1 MKKLFLSFIAA
12 AFCLVSVLPSSAMES
27 QFGGYWYTRF
37 FSNQN
42 FTGEDQSEEED
53 VRIVDTK
60 TRLYYT
66 AVFHENLKFVNKF
79 EFDAEWGDGILGD
92 IGADGKV
99 FEIKNSYADFNLGP
113 VNFTVGIQGLT
124 FSRGLWFD
132 DDASGAAVTY
142 QSDSMDLQF
151 FWLKAYEGGAGKDA
165 NDYDVDYCGFNPVFR
180 FGGAWEINPFF
191 MYVYSDDVRN
201 WKNDDGDSI
210 FGNAEEVNL
219 WYAGMNLDANFD
231 MASFWLTG
239 IYQGGDMS
247 FYTKDQNQDFS
258 AWLAAAGAS
267 VNIGEKADI
276 HGQFF
281 YATGDDGK
289 DDGKD
294 NDWENFWVPK
304 GQSYYWAE
312 LMGYGIIDYNY
323 SNNSPGDQISNIMA
337 ANIGIGFKPVSN
349 VSITL
354 NVWYAALAED
364 ILVYKG
370 EKYPQENVK
379 TPDNASKE
387 NYLGTEVDL
396 IFSVELVQGM
406 NLDLIGAY
414 LFAGEATTLDSKDD
428 SNPYEL
434 GAQLSLEF

>member
-1 MKKLFLSFIAA
+1 MKKSILLFAA
-12 AFCLVSVLPSSAMES
+12 AILIAMNIAPVMAMES

-42 FTGEDQSEEED
+42 FAGEDQSEAED
-53 VRIVDTK
+53 VKIVDTK
-60 TRLYYT
+60 TRIYYT

-79 EFDAEWGDGILGD
+79 EFDAEWGDNTLGD

-113 VNFTVGIQGLT
+113 VNFTVGIQGLI
-124 FSRGLWFD
+124 FGRSLLFD
-132 DDASGAAVTY
+132 DDASGATVTY
-142 QSDSMDLQF
+142 RSDKMDIQF
-151 FWLKAYEGGAGKDA
+151 FWLKAYEGGAGKNA
-165 NDYDVDYCGFNPVFR
+165 NDYDVDYWGFNPVFR
-180 FGGAWEINPFF
+180 FADAWEINPFF
-191 MYVYSDDVRN
+191 MYIYSDDVRN
-201 WKNDDGDSI
+201 WKNEDDEVI
-210 FGNAEEVNL
+210 FGEEAEEVNL
-219 WYAGMNLDANFD
+219 WYAGLSLDANFD
-231 MASFWLTG
+231 LFSLWLTG

-247 FYTKDQNQDFS
+247 FYTTDKNQDFS

-289 DDGKD
+289 DR
-294 NDWENFWVPK
+294 DWENFWVPA

-323 SNNSPGDQISNIMA
+323 SKNSPGDQISNIMA

-354 NVWYAALAED
+354 DVWYAALAED
-364 ILVYKG
+364 IYVLNGAQYGKADA
-370 EKYPQENVK
+370 PA
-379 TPDNASKE
+379 NASEE

-414 LFAGEATTLDSKDD
+414 LFAGEATTLDSKNDA
-428 SNPYEL
+428 NPYEV

>member
-1 MKKLFLSFIAA
+1 MKKLFLTLIAVS
-12 AFCLVSVLPSSAMES
+12 FCLVSVISSSAMES

-37 FSNQN
+37 FTDQN
-42 FTGEDQSEEED
+42 FTGEDESED
-53 VRIVDTK
+53 RDLKMVDTK

-79 EFDAEWGDGILGD
+79 EFDAEWGDNVLGD

-132 DDASGAAVTY
+132 DDASGASVTY
-142 QSDSMDLQF
+142 QSDMMDIQF
-151 FWLKAYEGGAGKDA
+151 FWLKAYEGGQGKDA
-165 NDYDVDYCGFNPVFR
+165 NDYDVDYFGVNPVFKV
-180 FGGAWEINPFF
+180 GGAWEINPFF
-191 MYVYSDDVRN
+191 MYIYSDDVRN

-219 WYAGMNLDANFD
+219 WYAGLNLDANFD
-231 MASFWLTG
+231 MFSLWLTG

-247 FYTKDQNQDFS
+247 FYTTDQNQDFS
-258 AWLAAAGAS
+258 AWLGAAGAS

-281 YATGDDGK
+281 YATGDDGE
-289 DDGKD
+289 DD
-294 NDWENFWVPK
+294 DWENFWVPK

-312 LMGYGIIDYNY
+312 LMGYGIIDYDY

-337 ANIGIGFKPVSN
+337 ANIGVTFKPVSN
-349 VSITL
+349 VSIAL
-354 NVWYAALAED
+354 DVWYAALAED
-364 ILVYKG
+364 IYVLNGAQY
-370 EKYPQENVK
+370 EKTDAPA
-379 TPDNASKE
+379 NASKE

-396 IFSVELVQGM
+396 VFSVELVQGL

-428 SNPYEL
+428 ANPYEI
-434 GAQLSLEF
+434 GTQLSLEF